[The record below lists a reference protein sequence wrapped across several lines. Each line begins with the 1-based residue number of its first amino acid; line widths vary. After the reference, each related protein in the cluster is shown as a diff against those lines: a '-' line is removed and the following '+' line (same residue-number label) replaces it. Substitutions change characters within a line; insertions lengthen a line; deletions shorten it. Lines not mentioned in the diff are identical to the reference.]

1 MVQLLPL
8 NHLTA
13 TVSGCPRVGWGSW
26 QGQAW
31 GLVCAMPPI
40 PDSSWV
46 LLQMIR
52 PGLGPPNPPLS
63 GSSCP
68 STKLRSAAGRRR
80 VADPRPRQPLV
91 PTGGG
96 TPSPG
101 VCRPPCFQQG
111 CWALFL
117 VVLTCCVGVS
127 VLSLPCLFSGTCLS
141 LGQVLALG
149 ELGPRLF
156 ALPPSLPLSP
166 LTRLLPPVP
175 PLSVP
180 DPWGHTPTIFSSAL
194 KHAGSSPGN
203 LQAPCAPS

>member
-13 TVSGCPRVGWGSW
+13 TVSGCPWVGWGSW

-31 GLVCAMPPI
+31 GLVCAMAPI

-52 PGLGPPNPPLS
+52 PGLGPPSPPLS

-80 VADPRPRQPLV
+80 IADPRPRQPLV

-111 CWALFL
+111 CWALPL
-117 VVLTCCVGVS
+117 VVLTCVCVWVCLCCLFPVCSQVLVS
-127 VLSLPCLFSGTCLS
+127 LWVRFLLWGSWGLGSLLYLRLSLC
-141 LGQVLALG
+141 
-149 ELGPRLF
+149 
-156 ALPPSLPLSP
+156 PLSHVFCHLAP
-166 LTRLLPPVP
+166 LP
-175 PLSVP
+175 SVC
-180 DPWGHTPTIFSSAL
+180 L
-194 KHAGSSPGN
+194 
-203 LQAPCAPS
+203 